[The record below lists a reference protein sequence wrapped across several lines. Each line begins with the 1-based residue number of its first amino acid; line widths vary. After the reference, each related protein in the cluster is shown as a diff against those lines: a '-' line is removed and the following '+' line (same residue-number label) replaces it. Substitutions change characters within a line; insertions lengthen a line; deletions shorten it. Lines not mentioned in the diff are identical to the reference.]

1 MKTDNKGTCNGGN
14 KGGCGCGNG
23 TKKGYKGF
31 TLIEILIVVI
41 ILGILA
47 AIVIPQFTNA
57 STAAKTSAV
66 SSTAQ
71 TLRTQVALYK
81 LQHTDKLP
89 GTGSGTSFSSNQFW
103 TDMTGK
109 SDSTG
114 AVFTAGTSPD
124 GPWGPYMQSI
134 PLNALNNSTLV
145 ANDTAIPGSTAGSSC
160 GYVYDWGTSTT
171 APGTGRLYATGAD
184 QKTVLP

>member
-1 MKTDNKGTCNGGN
+1 MRHFRTAP
-14 KGGCGCGNG
+14 
-23 TKKGYKGF
+23 KGF

-81 LQHTDKLP
+81 LQHTDLLP
-89 GTGSGTSFSSNQFW
+89 GTKSSAFDGSQFW
-103 TDMTGK
+103 TDMTTQ
-109 SDSTG
+109 SDTSGTAWTNST
-114 AVFTAGTSPD
+114 ANQSAG

-134 PLNALNNSTLV
+134 PTNSLNGSSV
-145 ANDTAIPGSTAGSSC
+145 VSNDTAIPGSSAANSC
-160 GYVYDWGTSTT
+160 GYVYDWGTSA
-171 APGTGRLYATGAD
+171 APGTGRLYGTGTD
-184 QKTVLP
+184 QKAVLP